1 MWRNAELTTNNLYQ
15 WSLSNTSAC
24 LWRKLVGNLVPPICD
39 KLLMGVRQ
47 NWLITYKQGAGLAPR
62 NALTYSRYSHI
73 LSMWSLGFQL
83 PWSPWLKTAKLR
95 SSEWCSYGTP
105 VGRWVSNWQLGL
117 DVGGPWGYDILRPM
131 DTDFMVQCVGEKAW
145 CLNMLRS
152 EGYSGYSLSLLVG
165 VAVSHKNSLREL
177 WRPSEAARGQ
187 GPAASFPWSHCRV
200 GIWKNSWKW

>member
-1 MWRNAELTTNNLYQ
+1 MH
-15 WSLSNTSAC
+15 S
-24 LWRKLVGNLVPPICD
+24 PIAAIVC
-39 KLLMGVRQ
+39 
-47 NWLITYKQGAGLAPR
+47 
-62 NALTYSRYSHI
+62 YSHI

-117 DVGGPWGYDILRPM
+117 DVGGPSGYDILRPM

-152 EGYSGYSLSLLVG
+152 KGYSGYSLSLLVG

-177 WRPSEAARGQ
+177 WRPSEAARARGQ
-187 GPAASFPWSHCRV
+187 RPAFPGLIV
-200 GIWKNSWKW
+200 GWGYERIHESDRDRRKFHTLLARLIQHKLFLFTNEIKDTFLVWGWAQVLNTCIFLHSCSSNALI